1 MEVTRENNTTYFH
14 LAGIVPVAGQ
24 PLDFDQAWPDCLMPI
39 APDYSLLEAAVAE
52 CAHAGC
58 DTIWIICNDDIS
70 PLIKKKLGDFVKDPV
85 YAHRRHE
92 RKPDQ
97 TIRYIPIYYVPVHPK
112 DRDKRDCLAWSVIH
126 GSLSIFKIADEISK
140 WVVPNK
146 YYVSFPYGY
155 FPAWQ
160 LREHR
165 KLISSSK
172 NFYISSE
179 GKTFKDGAYTSFTFG
194 KDEFIEFRKIIR
206 SGTGRFRP
214 GADWKEHD
222 TLPIEERWSARFF
235 PIEKVFAPFNFD
247 DAIGREVNDFY
258 NISSWD
264 EYKKFISAN
273 ADKEIKRPTKTILT
287 RQKCKPIAHNY
298 LESDETKEA

>member
-1 MEVTRENNTTYFH
+1 MEVTRESDTTYFH

-52 CAHAGC
+52 CAYAGC

-92 RKPDQ
+92 RRPEQ

-155 FPAWQ
+155 FPSWQ

-172 NFYISSE
+172 NFYISSN
-179 GKTFKDGAYTSFTFG
+179 GKTFKDGYYTSFTFG
-194 KDEFIEFRKIIR
+194 KEEFIEFRKVIS

-214 GADWKEHD
+214 GSDWREHD
-222 TLPIEERWSARFF
+222 ELPIEERWSARHFDL
-235 PIEKVFAPFNFD
+235 KDVFCDLDFD
-247 DAIGREVNDFY
+247 ESTLLEVDDFA
-258 NISSWD
+258 NVASWD
-264 EYKKFISAN
+264 EYRQFINSDFCN
-273 ADKEIKRPTKTILT
+273 KLKPPGKEILSYREFNSIGKDR
-287 RQKCKPIAHNY
+287 A
-298 LESDETKEA
+298 

>member
-1 MEVTRENNTTYFH
+1 
-14 LAGIVPVAGQ
+14 
-24 PLDFDQAWPDCLMPI
+24 MPI

-52 CAHAGC
+52 CAYAGC

-97 TIRYIPIYYVPVHPK
+97 TIRYIPIYYVPIHPK
-112 DRDKRDCLAWSVIH
+112 DRNKRDCLAWSVIH

-160 LREHR
+160 LRTHR
-165 KLISSSK
+165 KTISSSK
-172 NFYISSE
+172 NFYISHQE
-179 GKTFKDGAYTSFTFG
+179 KTFKDGIYSSFTFG
-194 KDEFIEFRKIIR
+194 KDEFIDFRKIIR
-206 SGTGRFRP
+206 TGTGRFRP
-214 GADWKEHD
+214 GVDWQAHES
-222 TLPIEERWSARFF
+222 LPIEERWSARFF
-235 PIEKVFAPFNFD
+235 PIEKVFEPFKCD
-247 DAIGREVNDFY
+247 DANKIEVAEFW
-258 NISSWD
+258 NISNWN
-264 EYKKFISAN
+264 EYKQFL
-273 ADKEIKRPTKTILT
+273 ADNVEKDIKRPTKTILT
-287 RQKCKPIAHNY
+287 RQKCKPIARNY
-298 LESDETKEA
+298 LDQDEETET

>member
-39 APDYSLLEAAVAE
+39 APDYSLLEAAVVE
-52 CAHAGC
+52 CAYAGC

-97 TIRYIPIYYVPVHPK
+97 TVRYIPIYYVPVHPK
-112 DRDKRDCLAWSVIH
+112 DRNKRDCLAWSVIH

-140 WVVPNK
+140 WVIPNK

-155 FPAWQ
+155 FPAWH
-160 LREHR
+160 LREYR
-165 KLISSSK
+165 KIISSSD
-172 NFYISSE
+172 NFYVSYNNE
-179 GKTFKDGAYTSFTFG
+179 TFKDGLYTSFTFG
-194 KDEFIEFRKIIR
+194 KEEFIEFRKVIR
-206 SGTGRFRP
+206 TGTGRFRP
-214 GADWKEHD
+214 GVDYKEYD
-222 TLPIEERWSARFF
+222 ALPIEERWSARFF
-235 PIEKVFAPFNFD
+235 PIEKVFEPFNLETATEIKINSFWNVD
-247 DAIGREVNDFY
+247 
-258 NISSWD
+258 SWNS
-264 EYKKFISAN
+264 YKQFVSDN
-273 ADKEIKRPTKTILT
+273 VDKDIKRPTKTILT
-287 RQKCKPIAHNY
+287 RQKCKPIARNY
-298 LESDETKEA
+298 LEQDEKEI